1 MTYFCAF
8 FLILVIFLLSGV
20 RMRDFQTII
29 AVLKEYIAQNKEIKI
44 YDKDVAKL
52 LHISQSN
59 FATMKKRNS
68 TPFAEI
74 LEFCKREEICSD
86 EIFFD

>member
-1 MTYFCAF
+1 MTYFCVSS
-8 FLILVIFLLSGV
+8 LILVIFLLSGV

-29 AVLKEYIAQNKEIKI
+29 AVLKEYIAQNKETKV

-59 FATMKKRNS
+59 FATIKKRNS

-74 LEFCKREEICSD
+74 LEFCKREEICSN